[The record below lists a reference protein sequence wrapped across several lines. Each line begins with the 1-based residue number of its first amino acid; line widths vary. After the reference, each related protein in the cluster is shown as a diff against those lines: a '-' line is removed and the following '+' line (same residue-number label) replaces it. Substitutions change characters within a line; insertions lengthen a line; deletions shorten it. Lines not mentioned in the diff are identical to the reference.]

1 MRKAGAS
8 GALFWREAAKSLPAH
23 VQARYAGY
31 FESAELWELALDRVI
46 ELASRARHA
55 LSRRTQTQAA

>member
-1 MRKAGAS
+1 MLRATANN
-8 GALFWREAAKSLPAH
+8 ALFWREAAKSLPVH

-31 FESAELWELALDRVI
+31 FESAERWELALDRAI
-46 ELASRARHA
+46 ELASGARQA